1 MDGMLWRLLG
11 VVLITCFAAG
21 SDAADRAGGS
31 LCLSP
36 GATSAAVS
44 AHEVIDPAEAL
55 ALARKAVPGSE
66 VLRAALCRE
75 PDFLVYHFMVLK
87 PDGRVVRVTIDAPS
101 GKVIAVR

>member
-1 MDGMLWRLLG
+1 MDRMLWRLLG
-11 VVLITCFAAG
+11 VILIFCTAAR
-21 SDAADRAGGS
+21 SDAAEQAGRS

-44 AHEVIDPAEAL
+44 AHEVVDPAEAL
-55 ALARKAVPGSE
+55 AVARRAVPGSE

-75 PDFLVYHFMVLK
+75 PDVLVYHFMVLK
-87 PDGRVVRVTIDAPS
+87 TDGRVVRVTIDAPS